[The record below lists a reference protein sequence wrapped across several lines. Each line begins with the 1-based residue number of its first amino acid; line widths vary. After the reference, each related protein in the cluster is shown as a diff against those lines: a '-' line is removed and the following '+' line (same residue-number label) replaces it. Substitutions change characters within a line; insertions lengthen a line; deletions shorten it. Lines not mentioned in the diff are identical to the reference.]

1 MACDISIKNSRLF
14 KSPLSISDIIGKENW
29 VFGTSDDSGRMEEG
43 KNDGSGPLVIY
54 NPSSIGRG
62 IQVLNIGN
70 RKEIQLSLPLPA
82 TEDDVRMLF
91 STAERIASL
100 WKAKNMIVDE
110 EEVMISDT
118 AVHIERCLNANAGLF
133 DTLKNELLS
142 EYITLFCA
150 VLPICVNKEDLAGFA
165 ADYKSFGQ
173 FLHKRQRIDAYLSV
187 ALFGE
192 FADEICSHYII
203 FNGGEIILPKVPDMK
218 CIVNGEES
226 VCSKAYVIISGLFP
240 EEKTSRMDYNAF
252 LEKVPADKKSE
263 FDCHNLVIRSLSLKK
278 LREIFSRRT
287 LSVTI
292 PEESFAL
299 VESMDSEGA
308 KALMVVNASLN
319 EHKDDAALR
328 KVFGYY
334 CSVIFEYEDIDESLW
349 PTSEE
354 FSVMHDY
361 VETFDKALKGD
372 TEHPNALFVARV
384 TQKGTCQMI
393 WMLNNP
399 DMAIEYMD
407 GLISRNDQTRDFEYH
422 IEQDT
427 GWEEISW
434 FLQEFKKDETPEGRE

>member
-1 MACDISIKNSRLF
+1 M
-14 KSPLSISDIIGKENW
+14 
-29 VFGTSDDSGRMEEG
+29 
-43 KNDGSGPLVIY
+43 
-54 NPSSIGRG
+54 
-62 IQVLNIGN
+62 
-70 RKEIQLSLPLPA
+70 PA

-133 DTLKNELLS
+133 DTLKNELQS

-203 FNGGEIILPKVPDMK
+203 FNGSEIILPKVPDMK
-218 CIVNGEES
+218 CIVNGEET

-263 FDCHNLVIRSLSLKK
+263 FDCHNLVIKSLSLKK

-299 VESMDSEGA
+299 VESTDSEGA

-334 CSVIFEYEDIDESLW
+334 CSVIFEYKDIDESLW

-407 GLISRNDQTRDFEYH
+407 GIISRNDQTRDFEYH

-434 FLQEFKKDETPEGRE
+434 FLQEFKKDDTQEGRE